1 MQSPDNALEFSE
13 LGINLFIGL
22 WKGPTEAQLKELKLA
37 QMRVIA
43 AQNDVALGDQNNDII
58 VGWLMPD
65 EPDNKQ
71 KIAGDNDYTSPTAPE
86 TLIKRYLS
94 LKAKDPTRP
103 IMVNFGQGVASDGW
117 HGRGTRTN
125 HPEDYEQYV
134 KAGDIVSFDIYP
146 VTHKNPMVRG
156 RLDLVAKG
164 VDRLIRW
171 TDGEKPVWSFVGA
184 SRVSNPDVLPTGDDI
199 RRQVWLSIIHGA
211 TGIVYYV
218 HQFLPKF
225 VEAGLLQHEELSGAV
240 KDINARITSIAR
252 VLNSETIERAVT
264 VDGTNKGSAVTAL
277 VKQDRCYLYIFAG
290 SKSGLES
297 NVTFHV
303 KQRVRDQNFAV
314 LDESRS
320 VYLKNGS
327 FDDYFGP
334 YAVHLYQLK
343 RDVQSCL

>member
-1 MQSPDNALEFSE
+1 MWLQSPDNALEFSE

-156 RLDLVAKG
+156 RLD
-164 VDRLIRW
+164 W
-171 TDGEKPVWSFVGA
+171 
-184 SRVSNPDVLPTGDDI
+184 LP
-199 RRQVWLSIIHGA
+199 
-211 TGIVYYV
+211 
-218 HQFLPKF
+218 
-225 VEAGLLQHEELSGAV
+225 
-240 KDINARITSIAR
+240 R
-252 VLNSETIERAVT
+252 VLIASFDGQTARNQFGVSSVPAV
-264 VDGTNKGSAVTAL
+264 SAIPMFCRREMTFG
-277 VKQDRCYLYIFAG
+277 D
-290 SKSGLES
+290 KSG
-297 NVTFHV
+297 
-303 KQRVRDQNFAV
+303 
-314 LDESRS
+314 
-320 VYLKNGS
+320 
-327 FDDYFGP
+327 
-334 YAVHLYQLK
+334 
-343 RDVQSCL
+343 